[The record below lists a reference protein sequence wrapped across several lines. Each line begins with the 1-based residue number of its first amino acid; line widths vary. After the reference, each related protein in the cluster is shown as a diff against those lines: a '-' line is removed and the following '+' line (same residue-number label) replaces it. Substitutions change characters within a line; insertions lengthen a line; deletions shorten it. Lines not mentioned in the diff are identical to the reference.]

1 MKKKIKYTLAL
12 VASIGC
18 GVLLSFAS
26 YLQIHDHIYKGL
38 FWNGLLIIFLLFSS
52 SIYLKKLI
60 KGSDNNQTETINP
73 EILSIEQ
80 NAKIKTMTIIES
92 ITFWCGMIL
101 MVYASSQLK
110 EDPQFSYVLFAI
122 ASTLTLIWLLS
133 SVIEIFYILKYGKQ
147 LDETES

>member
-1 MKKKIKYTLAL
+1 
-12 VASIGC
+12 
-18 GVLLSFAS
+18 
-26 YLQIHDHIYKGL
+26 
-38 FWNGLLIIFLLFSS
+38 
-52 SIYLKKLI
+52 
-60 KGSDNNQTETINP
+60 
-73 EILSIEQ
+73 
-80 NAKIKTMTIIES
+80 MTIIES

-122 ASTLTLIWLLS
+122 AGTLTLIWLLS